1 MRTTCYASES
11 AALFVSQV
19 CIREFKEMEITGR
32 EVGTVGRLFQKLIA
46 LEPVTSLEP
55 NDFSLFG
62 HCRIVWLAG
71 DVQYTLT

>member
-1 MRTTCYASES
+1 MRTACFASES

-32 EVGTVGRLFQKLIA
+32 EVGTVGRLFHKFLA

-55 NDFSLFG
+55 SEFNLFG
-62 HCRIVWLAG
+62 H
-71 DVQYTLT
+71 